1 MPRGTGRGN
10 EFHMKKIHPTAIVS
24 PGAELA
30 DDVMVGPY
38 VVIEDDVVIGRGT
51 EIYGNAR
58 IGRYTTVG
66 EQNKIHHG
74 VVLGDLPQDLHF
86 KGSRSYLR
94 IGSGNTFREHVTIH
108 RATAENGET
117 TIGNGNYFMVLSH
130 AGHECAIG
138 NNNIITNCVLIA
150 GHTTVEDNVVISG
163 AVVIH
168 QFSRIGRLAMIS
180 GLSAVNRDI
189 PPFVIA
195 GGRPASASGLNLVGL
210 RRAGVSSEARLK
222 LKEAFK
228 LFYTSG
234 LNTTRALEEI
244 EKGTPTPEVRQFID
258 FVRASKRGVCRYAEW
273 AETRG
278 TDF

>member
-1 MPRGTGRGN
+1 MR
-10 EFHMKKIHPTAIVS
+10 KIHPTAIIS
-24 PGAELA
+24 PKAELA
-30 DDVMVGPY
+30 DEVAVGPY
-38 VVIEDDVVIGRGT
+38 VVIEDDVTIGRGT
-51 EIYGNAR
+51 EIHGSACIR
-58 IGRYTTVG
+58 QYTVIG
-66 EQNKIHHG
+66 EQNRIHHG

-86 KGSRSYLR
+86 KGGRSYLR
-94 IGSGNTFREHVTIH
+94 IGSGNTFREHVTLH

-117 TIGNGNYFMVLSH
+117 TVGNGNYFMALSH
-130 AGHECAIG
+130 AGHECVIG

-150 GHTTVEDNVVISG
+150 GHTTIEDNVVISG

-195 GGRPASASGLNLVGL
+195 GGRPASATNLNLVGL
-210 RRAGVSSEARLK
+210 RRAGIAQEARLK
-222 LKEAFK
+222 LKDAFRI
-228 LFYTSG
+228 FYTSG
-234 LNTTRALEEI
+234 LNASQALEEI
-244 EKGTPTPEVRQFID
+244 EKGTMTQEVRQFVD

-278 TDF
+278 ADF

>member
-1 MPRGTGRGN
+1 
-10 EFHMKKIHPTAIVS
+10 MKKIHPTAIVS
-24 PGAELA
+24 PKAELA
-30 DDVMVGPY
+30 DDVVVGPY
-38 VVIEDDVVIGRGT
+38 VVIEDDVTIGRGT
-51 EIYGNAR
+51 EIHGSACIRQYTL
-58 IGRYTTVG
+58 IGEHNT
-66 EQNKIHHG
+66 IHHG
-74 VVLGDLPQDLHF
+74 VVLGDLPQDIHF
-86 KGSRSYLR
+86 KGTRSYLR

-138 NNNIITNCVLIA
+138 NNTIITNCALIA
-150 GHTTVEDNVVISG
+150 GHVTIEDNVVISG

-189 PPFVIA
+189 PPFIIA
-195 GGRPASASGLNLVGL
+195 GGRPAAATHLNLVGL
-210 RRAGVSSEARLK
+210 RRAGVSPEARLK
-222 LKEAFK
+222 LKDAFRI
-228 LFYTSG
+228 FYTSG
-234 LNTTRALEEI
+234 LNASRALEEI
-244 EKGTPTPEVRQFID
+244 EKGAMTPEVRQFVD

>member
-1 MPRGTGRGN
+1 
-10 EFHMKKIHPTAIVS
+10 MKKIHPTAIVS
-24 PGAELA
+24 PRAELA
-30 DDVMVGPY
+30 DDVVVGPY
-38 VVIEDDVVIGRGT
+38 VVIEDDVTIGRGT
-51 EIYGNAR
+51 EIHGSAR
-58 IGRYTTVG
+58 IRQYTTIG
-66 EQNKIHHG
+66 EHNTIHHG
-74 VVLGDLPQDLHF
+74 VVLGDLPQDIHF
-86 KGSRSYLR
+86 KGARSHLR

-138 NNNIITNCVLIA
+138 NNNIITNCALIA
-150 GHTTVEDNVVISG
+150 GHTTIEDSVVISG

-168 QFSRIGRLAMIS
+168 QFSRIGRLSMIS

-195 GGRPASASGLNLVGL
+195 GGRPAAASGLNLVGL
-210 RRAGVSSEARLK
+210 RRAGVSPEARLT
-222 LKEAFK
+222 LKDAFK
-228 LFYTSG
+228 IFYTSG
-234 LNTTRALEEI
+234 FNTSRALEEL
-244 EKGTPTPEVRQFID
+244 EKGELTPEIRQFID

>member
-1 MPRGTGRGN
+1 MR
-10 EFHMKKIHPTAIVS
+10 KIHPTAIVS
-24 PGAELA
+24 SKAELA
-30 DDVMVGPY
+30 DDVVVGPY
-38 VVIEDDVVIGRGT
+38 VVIEDDVTIGRGT
-51 EIYGNAR
+51 KIHGNACVR
-58 IGRYTTVG
+58 QYTTVG
-66 EQNKIHHG
+66 EHNTIHYG

-86 KGSRSYLR
+86 KGARSHLR

-117 TIGNGNYFMVLSH
+117 AIGNGNYFMVLSH

-138 NNNIITNCVLIA
+138 NNNIITNCALIA
-150 GHTTVEDNVVISG
+150 GHTTIEDNVVISG

-168 QFSRIGRLAMIS
+168 QFTRIGRLAMIS

-195 GGRPASASGLNLVGL
+195 GGRPAAATNLNLVGL
-210 RRAGVSSEARLK
+210 RRAGVSQEARLK
-222 LKEAFK
+222 LKDAFK
-228 LFYTSG
+228 IFYTSG
-234 LNTTRALEEI
+234 FNTSRALEEI
-244 EKGTPTPEVRQFID
+244 EKGAMTPEIRQFID
-258 FVRASKRGVCRYAEW
+258 FVSVSKRGVCRYAEW